1 MEGALALVRF
11 LTSPESQYAEAQT
24 GAIAPRSAV
33 MARIRGE
40 TPAGT
45 VHAQRLALLEKT
57 IQNYML
63 TFPKFAAYPQVEEVC
78 AETLQAAIRGQ
89 VMLPRA
95 LEYMEEQVRGLLS

>member
-1 MEGALALVRF
+1 
-11 LTSPESQYAEAQT
+11 
-24 GAIAPRSAV
+24 
-33 MARIRGE
+33 MARVRGE

-45 VHAQRLALLEKT
+45 VHAQRLALLEET
-57 IQNYML
+57 IQNHML

-95 LEYMEEQVRGLLS
+95 LEFMEEQVRGLLF